1 MKINDLAEDPFGVNP
16 KRPARPGSRPSRGR
30 EVKEAPIEFDPAEPM
45 NPMIYG
51 HEKANPA
58 KLQYRMSRAAGQLKD
73 LAARTEGASA
83 LEWESIAKNFDELAM
98 NISQIKHGIE
108 ELAKQRKK
116 GGVRSRG
123 IDPNIG

>member
-1 MKINDLAEDPFGVNP
+1 MRINDLDESIFGVEP
-16 KRPARPGSRPSRGR
+16 HRPARAGARPSRGH

-51 HEKANPA
+51 AGANPA
-58 KLQYRMSRAAGQLKD
+58 KLQSRMLRAAGQLKD
-73 LAARTEGASA
+73 LAQRAEGASA
-83 LEWESIAKNFDELAM
+83 VEWEMIAKNFDELAM
-98 NISQIKHGIE
+98 NIGQIKHGLE